1 MPLQEQLETASRF
14 IQHATGCTSIQG
26 AVVLGS
32 GLGDFAETLSNVRYV
47 NYADIPHFHKP
58 TIEGHKGRLAIGDI
72 ADGFTIACMQ
82 GRFHYYEGHDM
93 STVVFPTRVLRQ
105 LGANFLLVTNAAG
118 GINPDFKPGTLM
130 LIEDHLNLMG
140 DNPLKGANHDFLG
153 VRFPDMSEAYSTEL
167 RKIALDVAK
176 NQDIELKQGVYA
188 GLSGPTY
195 ETPAEIRML
204 HTLGADAVGMS
215 TVPEVIAANHMGMQV
230 LGISCITNQ
239 AAGLSGQKLSHQEV
253 METAEH
259 TRQRFVTLLTG
270 ILNRMS
276 TRSVANCQTSGSQ
289 VTSS

>member
-1 MPLQEQLETASRF
+1 
-14 IQHATGCTSIQG
+14 
-26 AVVLGS
+26 
-32 GLGDFAETLSNVRYV
+32 
-47 NYADIPHFHKP
+47 
-58 TIEGHKGRLAIGDI
+58 
-72 ADGFTIACMQ
+72 
-82 GRFHYYEGHDM
+82 
-93 STVVFPTRVLRQ
+93 VLRQ